1 MHSTLPRPAQRKPPS
16 WFAANPLT
24 ASAPLRL
31 FTLPFAGGGSALYR
45 QWPQRLPGVDVVPV
59 RLPGRETRISEPAY
73 STMGP
78 LVEALAA
85 AMRPM
90 LDRPY
95 ALFGHSLGGLISFE
109 LCHRLRE
116 LGLRQP
122 DALFV
127 SAYRS
132 PERRSKRAIMHAL
145 PEAEFIRELRDY
157 GGLPEQILDFPEVL
171 QLLLPTVRADF
182 SLFETYIY
190 RERAPLDLPIFG
202 FSGTDDCIVPASEMT
217 DWRDKTHA
225 GFAAQE
231 IEGDHFFIA
240 TREEEL
246 TAKIA
251 QSLKRISSLA
261 QSI

>member
-1 MHSTLPRPAQRKPPS
+1 MQSTLPRITQRKPPS
-16 WFAANPLT
+16 WFTTNPLT
-24 ASAPLRL
+24 AGASLRL
-31 FTLPFAGGGSALYR
+31 FALPFAGGGAALYR
-45 QWPQRLPGVDVVPV
+45 QWSQRLPGIDVVPI
-59 RLPGRETRISEPAY
+59 RLPGREARISEPAY

-109 LCHRLRE
+109 LAHRLRE

-122 DALFV
+122 SALLV

-132 PERRSKRAIMHAL
+132 PERRSKRAIMHHL

-171 QLLLPTVRADF
+171 QLMLPTVRADF
-182 SLFETYIY
+182 SLFETYAY
-190 RERAPLDLPIFG
+190 RERMPLEIPIFG
-202 FSGTDDCIVPASEMT
+202 FSGTEDCIVPASEMVN
-217 DWRDKTHA
+217 WRDKTTA
-225 GFAAQE
+225 GFVANE
-231 IEGDHFFIA
+231 IEGDHFFVV
-240 TREEEL
+240 TREAEL
-246 TAKIA
+246 TNRV
-251 QSLKRISSLA
+251 QHLLLR
-261 QSI
+261 QHEPF